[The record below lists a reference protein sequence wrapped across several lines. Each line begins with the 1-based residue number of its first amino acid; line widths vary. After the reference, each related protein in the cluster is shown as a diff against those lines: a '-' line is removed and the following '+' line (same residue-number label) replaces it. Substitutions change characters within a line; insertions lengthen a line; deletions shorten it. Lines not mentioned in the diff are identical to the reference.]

1 MRFDRQLFDLQQAR
15 TIFAVIAS
23 DARLCTFEALARGQY
38 ARACNLVAQVI
49 EAQNQIARLDER
61 IVSFQRA

>member
-1 MRFDRQLFDLQQAR
+1 
-15 TIFAVIAS
+15 
-23 DARLCTFEALARGQY
+23 LCTFEALARGQY

-61 IVSFQRA
+61 IVSFQRV

>member
-1 MRFDRQLFDLQQAR
+1 LISNRPARFLP
-15 TIFAVIAS
+15 VIAS